1 MFACFARQMTLSTLT
16 LPLTRPAST
25 ADRDAVIDLIA
36 SMGGHEGIADDSLPS
51 VFGSV
56 LNDPEVRAL
65 VAVLGGRVVGYA
77 EVQARTNTLHGVREA
92 WLAALVVAESHRSAG
107 IGEALLNAVDRE
119 AARLGCEVVVL
130 ESSDWRTESH
140 RFYER
145 AGFTDRGTA
154 ARRLA
159 RPVREPLHTGLV
171 TRFLDAAARA
181 ASAARGAVAG
191 LRDTGE
197 VGAGADGNPTLA
209 ADRAAEEAVVSHLA
223 PLGLA
228 IVSEE
233 SGNLV
238 RSWSADEPWVCLD
251 PLDGSRNHRL
261 GHPPWATAIGLVVA
275 GQPLAGY
282 VLDHSTGQRWWA
294 SSGSGAWV
302 DGRPARPAPGG
313 LIAVPSVG
321 RLEAARL
328 RVPAGYQRV
337 RMSGSTAV
345 DLCRVADGSLG
356 AFLDVDRG
364 VVHPHDL
371 AAPLAVLTE
380 AGAVVS
386 RVDRSPV
393 VIEPDPSA
401 RMHIAVAAD
410 RESLD
415 ALLADR

>member
-1 MFACFARQMTLSTLT
+1 MALSTVA

-25 ADRDAVIDLIA
+25 ADRDAVVELIA
-36 SMGGHEGIADDSLPS
+36 AMGGHDEIVEASATPSL
-51 VFGSV
+51 FGSV
-56 LNDPEVRAL
+56 LEDPDGRSL

-77 EVQARTNTLHGVREA
+77 EIHARPNILHGVREA
-92 WLAALVVAESHRSAG
+92 WLAALVVGESHRNAG

-130 ESSDWRTESH
+130 ESSDWRTDSH

-145 AGFTDRGTA
+145 AGFTDRGSA
-154 ARRLA
+154 ARRFA
-159 RPVREPLHTGLV
+159 RPVHEPLHTGLV
-171 TRFLDAAARA
+171 TRFLDAASRA
-181 ASAARGAVAG
+181 ASAAAGAVAG
-191 LRDTGE
+191 LRGAGE
-197 VGAGADGNPTLA
+197 LGSGADGRPTLV
-209 ADRAAEEAVVSHLA
+209 ADRAAEDAVLGHLA

-228 IVSEE
+228 VISEE

-251 PLDGSRNHRL
+251 PLDGSRNYGL
-261 GHPPWATAIGLVVA
+261 GHPPWATAIGLVVS
-275 GQPLAGY
+275 GQPIAGL
-282 VLDHSTGQRWWA
+282 VHDHTTGTRWWA

-302 DGRPARPAPGG
+302 DGRPARPRPGG
-313 LIAVPSVG
+313 LLAVPSVG

-328 RVPAGYQRV
+328 RMPAGYQRV
-337 RMSGSTAV
+337 RMSGSTAI

-356 AFLDVDRG
+356 AFLDIDRG

-371 AAPLAVLTE
+371 AAPLAILTE

-386 RVDRSPV
+386 RVDRAPI
-393 VIEPDPSA
+393 VIEPDPSLS
-401 RMHIAVAAD
+401 MKLAVAAD
-410 RESLD
+410 RASLE